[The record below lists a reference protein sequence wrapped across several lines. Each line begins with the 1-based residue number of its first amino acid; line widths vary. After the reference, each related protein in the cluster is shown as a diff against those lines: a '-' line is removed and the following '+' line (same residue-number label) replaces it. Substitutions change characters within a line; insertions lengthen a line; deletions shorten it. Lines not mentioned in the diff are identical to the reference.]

1 MSFEDGLNLF
11 LLWLALFALVCLFET
26 GDSQTDHDFDSIW
39 AFLSFVARF
48 YVLYAALALLWG
60 AILIYAPGF
69 ALIILIV
76 VAFRLDRWLGQRKAV
91 QHLNLLL
98 QPTRLVE
105 YGVVGMSIAFFLRL
119 AFSYQVSPMVFW
131 GLVVGVLVWLMRIAS
146 LVESISLKMAEMLSS
161 ERVFMGI
168 NNLLA
173 WACFGVGM
181 FIFGFSVAPDVFVS
195 TLEEF
200 FDFIHPQY
208 SLWFGVMCLM
218 LSGIFEPIFTC
229 SQTWLTRLGKSL
241 VWGLA
246 AGMLLLITS
255 AFFRPETRNPETHIT
270 IVLIAISV
278 CVLFGVL
285 RWGEDYRDW
294 RRTRTVLPHTEAE
307 TSETHL
313 SIRNSFHF
321 MLMVFIILF
330 FILNGCGLLSW
341 QYQSMDDYGY
351 YDW

>member
-1 MSFEDGLNLF
+1 M
-11 LLWLALFALVCLFET
+11 
-26 GDSQTDHDFDSIW
+26 I
-39 AFLSFVARF
+39 
-48 YVLYAALALLWG
+48 
-60 AILIYAPGF
+60 
-69 ALIILIV
+69 
-76 VAFRLDRWLGQRKAV
+76 
-91 QHLNLLL
+91 
-98 QPTRLVE
+98 
-105 YGVVGMSIAFFLRL
+105 IAFSLRV
-119 AFSYQVSPMVFW
+119 AFSYQGSPIVFW

-146 LVESISLKMAEMLSS
+146 RVESISLKMAELSSS
-161 ERVFMGI
+161 ERVFKGI

-246 AGMLLLITS
+246 ASMLLLITS
-255 AFFRPETRNPETHIT
+255 AFFSPEARNPETHVT
-270 IVLIAISV
+270 IVLIAISL

-285 RWGEDYRDW
+285 RGGEDYWNW
-294 RRTRTVLPHTEAE
+294 RRTGMVLPDTEAE

-313 SIRNSFHF
+313 TVRNSFQF

-330 FILNGCGLLSW
+330 FILNGCGFLSW
-341 QYQSMDDYGY
+341 VYQSMDEYGY
-351 YDW
+351 SDW